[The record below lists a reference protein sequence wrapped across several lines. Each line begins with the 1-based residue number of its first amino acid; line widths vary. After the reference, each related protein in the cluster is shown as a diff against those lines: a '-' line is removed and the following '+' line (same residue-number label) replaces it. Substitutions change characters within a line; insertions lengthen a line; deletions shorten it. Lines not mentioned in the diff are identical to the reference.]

1 MTDYLEPSG
10 AEHDDAL
17 AEQLRRLERAL
28 ARLTAAGGEAE
39 GAQTAEARPGRTG
52 RLSRRE
58 DPGERVRI
66 AEPGEQ
72 EWRESGQILAPDGR
86 RRRSFGA
93 RPGRGRADTPEA
105 EHPGDEGRS
114 EREPL
119 PLEAQLSR
127 LDAAVRL
134 TGGALWGAA
143 SQGGALRQPGRTP
156 GGRAGF
162 APAMEQT
169 VPGEGEEPGW
179 GRAAAGGLPYGRGG
193 PGAWEETRWAERAD
207 RVFRRDS
214 RRYDGGFYL
223 Y

>member
-1 MTDYLEPSG
+1 MTDFLELTWTDQ
-10 AEHDDAL
+10 EEVL
-17 AEQLRRLERAL
+17 LEQIRRLERAL

-52 RLSRRE
+52 RFSRRE
-58 DPGERVRI
+58 DPGERARL
-66 AEPGEQ
+66 AELGEQ

-93 RPGRGRADTPEA
+93 HPGQSGADAPEA
-105 EHPGDEGRS
+105 EHPGDKGRS

-134 TGGALWGAA
+134 NGGALWEAA
-143 SQGGALRQPGRTP
+143 SLGGALRQPGRTL

-179 GRAAAGGLPYGRGG
+179 GRAAAGGPPYGRGG
-193 PGAWEETRWAERAD
+193 PGAWEETRWAEQAD